1 MYIVSTFCFH
11 DCCISYLCVVCVML
25 TGIDAK
31 ASPATKKG
39 KAVSEFVTPKP
50 SKSGE
55 PQISKSVLGK
65 GSPVKPKE
73 PTRQAV
79 QKPIAKQSPFKKE
92 LAMEAQSK
100 PAMRTDSGKRSKT
113 TSADTGKVASS
124 PVSLVTQAKPAE
136 EPISMSVAKPV
147 QSAAPVEE
155 RVDSASG
162 PWAIEQDREVSPE
175 VSRFCEWNIIS
186 FLGNTLLKSKHT
198 GNHSQQMDNELVIH
212 ILYNQL
218 LNDEL
223 STRIILELMK
233 SFLLHMLYYRY
244 S

>member
-1 MYIVSTFCFH
+1 
-11 DCCISYLCVVCVML
+11 ML

-79 QKPIAKQSPFKKE
+79 QKPIAKE

-198 GNHSQQMDNELVIH
+198 GNHSQ
-212 ILYNQL
+212 
-218 LNDEL
+218 
-223 STRIILELMK
+223 RIDD
-233 SFLLHMLYYRY
+233 
-244 S
+244 

>member
-1 MYIVSTFCFH
+1 
-11 DCCISYLCVVCVML
+11 ML

-92 LAMEAQSK
+92 LATEAQSK
-100 PAMRTDSGKRSKT
+100 SSMRTDSGKRSKA

-136 EPISMSVAKPV
+136 EPMSVAKPV

-175 VSRFCEWNIIS
+175 VSRFCEWNMI
-186 FLGNTLLKSKHT
+186 
-198 GNHSQQMDNELVIH
+198 
-212 ILYNQL
+212 
-218 LNDEL
+218 
-223 STRIILELMK
+223 
-233 SFLLHMLYYRY
+233 
-244 S
+244 